1 MTGRIDPCAQFL
13 AFAMTLVVASLR
25 IFAAAAPLGLTSLL

>member
-13 AFAMTLVVASLR
+13 AFAMTLAVAPLW
-25 IFAAAAPLGLTSLL
+25 IFAAAATLGLTSPL